1 MSTITFIAK
10 KRTYII
16 PQVDVTFQTLTNLFF
31 IDKKYRPCPNLE
43 LVIRQLN
50 FDFYHDLLPIIA
62 RWASDH
68 AQSNSVIPLQAGTTA
83 CVTYTSNQARYILA
97 NAFFLNTTTGY
108 GSIDFIDIYHVP
120 FDRVAI
126 ERIRCLIEYFRLSSQ
141 QEKDDND
148 HRIISIE
155 RYSYG
160 EELLDWKKQLVS
172 IQESKINVFID
183 RMEASEEA
191 HGFVDFANKKIHIHS
206 IMPSATQEEILFSCC
221 PEAFLAILV
230 CDTLRSD
237 EIVILRG
244 CKRFVDYSGYGET
257 FKFVGS
263 HLNYNSTNIQ
273 DILIMDACLSNHFSQ
288 YHIDRDLDILIMD
301 ACLSNHFSQYH
312 IDRDLG
318 KVWAAF
324 SKAKNEIIVT
334 GNWGCGVFGG
344 DPTFKFLQQAM
355 YSKEN
360 FYSSSPSVNDTTI
373 IVPLPPSETQLSKR
387 RIILAKLIKHFSSRK
402 VLIFLVVGLVVAC
415 IELAYGQKYEGQC
428 PYRPQITLFLTVHG
442 IVKLVACVTIIIA
455 YAQARFLTNYKY
467 LYELMLVNIAIHL
480 IFGLFFLIWFILGNV
495 WIWTVN
501 RSVMQG
507 TDPTQT
513 STYCENALYQ
523 AAKHL
528 LIVHY
533 ILMGIT
539 ILLIPATFM
548 LKRYRRQAI
557 TQTQQETISTA
568 AQNRGY
574 ELQ

>member
-68 AQSNSVIPLQAGTTA
+68 TQSNSIIPLQAGTTA
-83 CVTYTSNQARYILA
+83 RVTYTSSQARYILA

-141 QEKDDND
+141 QEENNND

-160 EELLDWKKQLVS
+160 EELLDWKKQLVQ

-288 YHIDRDLDILIMD
+288 H
-301 ACLSNHFSQYH
+301 H

-318 KVWAAF
+318 KMWAAF

-344 DPTFKFLQQAM
+344 DPTFKFLQQVCATSVLDHIVKRLD
-355 YSKEN
+355 YSVYGDERLASKLKDLVKKLEKNKKTVADVYKMMVKYGEN
-360 FYSSSPSVNDTTI
+360 ESRYSSKSNFNNYVNEW
-373 IVPLPPSETQLSKR
+373 LN
-387 RIILAKLIKHFSSRK
+387 
-402 VLIFLVVGLVVAC
+402 
-415 IELAYGQKYEGQC
+415 
-428 PYRPQITLFLTVHG
+428 
-442 IVKLVACVTIIIA
+442 VK
-455 YAQARFLTNYKY
+455 
-467 LYELMLVNIAIHL
+467 
-480 IFGLFFLIWFILGNV
+480 
-495 WIWTVN
+495 
-501 RSVMQG
+501 
-507 TDPTQT
+507 
-513 STYCENALYQ
+513 
-523 AAKHL
+523 
-528 LIVHY
+528 
-533 ILMGIT
+533 
-539 ILLIPATFM
+539 
-548 LKRYRRQAI
+548 
-557 TQTQQETISTA
+557 
-568 AQNRGY
+568 
-574 ELQ
+574 

>member
-288 YHIDRDLDILIMD
+288 YHIDRDL
-301 ACLSNHFSQYH
+301 
-312 IDRDLG
+312 G

-360 FYSSSPSVNDTTI
+360 FYSSSPSVNDTTV

-387 RIILAKLIKHFSSRK
+387 RIILAKLIKHFSSRR
-402 VLIFLVVGLVVAC
+402 VLIFLVVGLIVAC
-415 IELAYGQKYEGQC
+415 VELAYGQKYEGQC

>member
-1 MSTITFIAK
+1 
-10 KRTYII
+10 
-16 PQVDVTFQTLTNLFF
+16 
-31 IDKKYRPCPNLE
+31 
-43 LVIRQLN
+43 
-50 FDFYHDLLPIIA
+50 
-62 RWASDH
+62 
-68 AQSNSVIPLQAGTTA
+68 
-83 CVTYTSNQARYILA
+83 
-97 NAFFLNTTTGY
+97 
-108 GSIDFIDIYHVP
+108 
-120 FDRVAI
+120 
-126 ERIRCLIEYFRLSSQ
+126 
-141 QEKDDND
+141 
-148 HRIISIE
+148 
-155 RYSYG
+155 
-160 EELLDWKKQLVS
+160 
-172 IQESKINVFID
+172 
-183 RMEASEEA
+183 
-191 HGFVDFANKKIHIHS
+191 
-206 IMPSATQEEILFSCC
+206 
-221 PEAFLAILV
+221 
-230 CDTLRSD
+230 
-237 EIVILRG
+237 
-244 CKRFVDYSGYGET
+244 
-257 FKFVGS
+257 
-263 HLNYNSTNIQ
+263 
-273 DILIMDACLSNHFSQ
+273 
-288 YHIDRDLDILIMD
+288 
-301 ACLSNHFSQYH
+301 
-312 IDRDLG
+312 
-318 KVWAAF
+318 
-324 SKAKNEIIVT
+324 
-334 GNWGCGVFGG
+334 
-344 DPTFKFLQQAM
+344 M

-360 FYSSSPSVNDTTI
+360 FYSSSPSVNDTTV

-387 RIILAKLIKHFSSRK
+387 RIILAKLIKHFSSRR

-480 IFGLFFLIWFILGNV
+480 IFGLFFFIWFILGNV

-548 LKRYRRQAI
+548 LKRYRRQA
-557 TQTQQETISTA
+557 TSQAQQETISTA

>member
-68 AQSNSVIPLQAGTTA
+68 TQSNPIIPLQAGTTA
-83 CVTYTSNQARYILA
+83 CVTYTASQARYILA

-141 QEKDDND
+141 QEEDDND

-155 RYSYG
+155 RYSYS
-160 EELLDWKKQLVS
+160 EELLDWKKELVQ
-172 IQESKINVFID
+172 IRESKINVFID

-221 PEAFLAILV
+221 PEAFLSILV

-288 YHIDRDLDILIMD
+288 YHIDRDL
-301 ACLSNHFSQYH
+301 
-312 IDRDLG
+312 G

-324 SKAKNEIIVT
+324 SKANDEIIVT

-360 FYSSSPSVNDTTI
+360 FYSSSPSVNDTTV

-387 RIILAKLIKHFSSRK
+387 RIILAKLIKHFSSRR
-402 VLIFLVVGLVVAC
+402 VLIFLVVGLILAC
-415 IELAYGQKYEGQC
+415 VELAYGQKYEGQC

-467 LYELMLVNIAIHL
+467 LYELMLVNIVIHL

-548 LKRYRRQAI
+548 LKRHRRQA
-557 TQTQQETISTA
+557 TSQAQQEPISTA